1 MRAAAQNRSRIDG
14 TVHHTSRN
22 AAWMLIARFASLVI
36 APAINAAIT
45 EFGYRRWPQVL
56 GGMQAYVEDKLSE
69 ARL

>member
-1 MRAAAQNRSRIDG
+1 
-14 TVHHTSRN
+14 
-22 AAWMLIARFASLVI
+22 MLIARFASLVI